1 MGFFSKT
8 RDFKILEQINS
19 KSSVKRHIKFVLGCF
34 IIAVSYNLFLAPNKI
49 VAGGV
54 GGLAII
60 INYLTKINNS
70 IFILIVDISLLF
82 ISYFLLGKEKT
93 KANILGSI
101 LFPLFVSLTSN
112 IRYII
117 DIDTTQLL
125 LISVFGGVVYGF
137 GAGMIYKA
145 GFSTGGTDIINQILS
160 KYLKISMGNSMLYCD
175 GTIVLLTA
183 FVFGPT
189 HFMYSIIVLYVISY
203 ISDRVILGVSD
214 SKAFYIVTQEED
226 KIKEYILKYLNHGVT
241 VFNAKGGYAKEN
253 QTVLM
258 CVLPTKD
265 YYRLKEGIHEID
277 PESFFVVTDAYE
289 VFGGE

>member
-1 MGFFSKT
+1 MRIFSKPK
-8 RDFKILEQINS
+8 DLKILEKINS
-19 KSSVKRHIKFVLGCF
+19 KSTVKRHIQFVLGCF
-34 IIAVSYNLFLAPNKI
+34 LIAVSYNLFLAPNNI

-54 GGLAII
+54 GGFAII
-60 INYLTKINNS
+60 INYLTGIENF
-70 IFILIVDISLLF
+70 IVILIADALLL
-82 ISYFLLGKEKT
+82 ILSYFLLGKKKT
-93 KANILGSI
+93 KATILGSI
-101 LFPLFVSLTSN
+101 LFPLFVSLTSD
-112 IRYII
+112 IGRII
-117 DIDTTQLL
+117 EIDTNQLL

-145 GFSTGGTDIINQILS
+145 GFTTGGTDIINQIIS

-189 HFMYSIIVLYVISY
+189 HFMYSIIVLYVISFM
-203 ISDRVILGVSD
+203 SDRVILGVSD
-214 SKAFYIVTQEED
+214 SKAFYIVTQEES
-226 KIKEYILKYLNHGVT
+226 KIKEYIIKYLNHGVT

-253 QTVLM
+253 QTVLV

-265 YYRLKEGIHEID
+265 YYKLKEGIHEID
-277 PESFFVVTDAYE
+277 PNSFFVVTDAYE

>member
-1 MGFFSKT
+1 MRIFSKPK
-8 RDFKILEQINS
+8 DLKILEKINS
-19 KSSVKRHIKFVLGCF
+19 KSTVKRHIQFVLGCF
-34 IIAVSYNLFLAPNKI
+34 LIAVSYNLFLAPNNI

-54 GGLAII
+54 GGFAII
-60 INYLTKINNS
+60 INYLTGIENF
-70 IFILIVDISLLF
+70 IVILIADALLL
-82 ISYFLLGKEKT
+82 ILSYFLLGKKKT
-93 KANILGSI
+93 KATILGSI
-101 LFPLFVSLTSN
+101 LFPLFVSLTSD
-112 IRYII
+112 IGRII
-117 DIDTTQLL
+117 EIDTNQLL

-137 GAGMIYKA
+137 GAGMIYKV
-145 GFSTGGTDIINQILS
+145 GFTTGGTDIINQIIS

-189 HFMYSIIVLYVISY
+189 HFMYSIIVLYVISFM
-203 ISDRVILGVSD
+203 SDRVILGVSD
-214 SKAFYIVTQEED
+214 SKAFYIVTKEES
-226 KIKEYILKYLNHGVT
+226 KIKEYIIKYLNHGVT

-265 YYRLKEGIHEID
+265 YYKLKEGIHEID
-277 PESFFVVTDAYE
+277 PNSFFVVTDAYE